1 MSFLLC
7 FSELTI
13 LTIEMFCV
21 IGYNNYEIINF
32 TKSKVKPMSMYHV
45 TEQRKIKEGRGTG
58 TGANYKPWI
67 YVRELKSNGTSSEP
81 IDWTNG
87 RTCQLLSQ
95 GEKYLWYYLRWNDSV
110 KNIYEQYPMN
120 LDATN
125 SIALNSGIK
134 PMFNGRRHMTSD
146 FYVEYQDGHFEV
158 FSIKESRRVLEDE
171 RTVELQFVEMQYW
184 EQLGIPWH
192 LTYKEDFNQIYVQ
205 NIEIVTSFYDI
216 HSVYDVLSCVKHLI
230 AHKIIVV
237 PMYDK
242 LLDICDIYKN
252 NKELIDEYYCHTCR
266 GYIE

>member
-1 MSFLLC
+1 
-7 FSELTI
+7 
-13 LTIEMFCV
+13 MFCV

-158 FSIKESRRVLEDE
+158 FSIKDSRRVLEDE

-266 GYIE
+266 GSIE

>member
-1 MSFLLC
+1 MPQ
-7 FSELTI
+7 T
-13 LTIEMFCV
+13 
-21 IGYNNYEIINF
+21 
-32 TKSKVKPMSMYHV
+32 
-45 TEQRKIKEGRGTG
+45 
-58 TGANYKPWI
+58 
-67 YVRELKSNGTSSEP
+67 
-81 IDWTNG
+81 
-87 RTCQLLSQ
+87 
-95 GEKYLWYYLRWNDSV
+95 
-110 KNIYEQYPMN
+110 
-120 LDATN
+120 
-125 SIALNSGIK
+125 
-134 PMFNGRRHMTSD
+134 
-146 FYVEYQDGHFEV
+146 
-158 FSIKESRRVLEDE
+158 VLEDE